1 MRRLLA
7 AAVLCMTLSPFTAC
21 TQHLSELDMSD
32 PGIRARIQAELKAH
46 PELSLRFLQI
56 DVHMRV
62 AYLAG
67 IVESDEMKQ
76 GIGQV
81 VRGVAGVRVVINNL
95 LVQD

>member
-7 AAVLCMTLSPFTAC
+7 AAVLCVALSPFKAC
-21 TQHLSELDMSD
+21 THRLSELDMSD
-32 PGIRARIQAELKAH
+32 PGIRARIQAEFKSH

-67 IVESDEMKQ
+67 IVESDEMKRK
-76 GIGQV
+76 IGQV
-81 VRGVAGVRVVINNL
+81 VGSVAGVRVVINNL